1 MDNNNNDT
9 GSRVYLVLFL
19 MLIFLSFI
27 FIPTPTEDVKTS
39 GEDEVK
45 VESESIESVRNIAKE
60 GTYYILNIET
70 LTSKDEMYVTVCS
83 VKDENVNYLDRY
95 VFNVYHEP
103 ELSKWHSLM
112 CGDIIK
118 YKGNLDFDLVS
129 NKYLDNNSYIEDSDI
144 ISSDK
149 KDEVKEK

>member
-39 GEDEVK
+39 EENETK

-60 GTYYILNIET
+60 GTYYILSIET
-70 LTSKDEMYVTVCS
+70 LASKDEMYVTVCS

-95 VFNVYHEP
+95 VFNICHEP

-118 YKGNLDFDLVS
+118 YNGNLDFDLVS

>member
-39 GEDEVK
+39 EGNETK
-45 VESESIESVRNIAKE
+45 MESESIESVRNIAKE

-70 LTSKDEMYVTVCS
+70 LASKDEMYVTVCS

-95 VFNVYHEP
+95 VFNIYHEP

>member
-19 MLIFLSFI
+19 MLIFFTFL
-27 FIPTPTEDVKTS
+27 FIPKPTEDVKTS
-39 GEDEVK
+39 EEDEVK

-70 LTSKDEMYVTVCS
+70 LASKDEMYVTVCS

-95 VFNVYHEP
+95 VFNIYHEP

-149 KDEVKEK
+149 KDEVEEK

>member
-1 MDNNNNDT
+1 MDNNDNGT

-19 MLIFLSFI
+19 MLIFFSFI

-39 GEDEVK
+39 EENETK
-45 VESESIESVRNIAKE
+45 MESESIESVRNIAKE

-70 LTSKDEMYVTVCS
+70 LASKDEMYVTVCS

-95 VFNVYHEP
+95 VFNIYHEP